1 MVPRGQG
8 EYQTQLLDYRLM
20 APKILISAGEASGE
34 MYASQLVP
42 ELKRRFPEASFFGCA
57 GPKMRAAGVRSVVDA
72 EALSVV
78 GLFEVVRHIPRIY
91 LEFRKLV
98 VAAERERPDL
108 AILTDSPDFHFR
120 LAAKLK
126 RMGVPVVYY
135 VAPQVWAWR
144 QGRARK
150 MRRIIDLLVCIFPFE
165 KAFFEERGISTLYAG
180 HPLTRMFRPSMSRAE
195 FRARHGLR
203 DDLPLIGLLPGSRA
217 GEWKRHLPVLLDCVE
232 RLQGMPHTGERPL
245 QFALGVPEGGIPWP
259 DALAAVGDAEA
270 VSALEKTKKRIAA
283 ASIQTVVGETWDL
296 LAHADLLLAA
306 SGTVT
311 MEAALAGTPM
321 VTFYKVSPMSWK
333 LGRRLVKVP
342 HLTMVNLVAGKRVV
356 PELMQDAATGSALAA
371 EAEALLS
378 HPEGMEQMRE
388 ELQRVRGLLSSDGH
402 PIEAAAEAIAA
413 MLKGGGHHERLFE

>member
-1 MVPRGQG
+1 MP
-8 EYQTQLLDYRLM
+8 
-20 APKILISAGEASGE
+20 PKILISAGEASGE

-42 ELKRRFPEASFFGCA
+42 ELLRRFPEATFFGCA

-91 LEFRKLV
+91 REFRKLV
-98 VAAERERPDL
+98 AAAKRERPDL

-144 QGRARK
+144 QGRART
-150 MRRIIDLLVCIFPFE
+150 MRKIIDLLVCIFPFE
-165 KAFFEERGISTLYAG
+165 KAFFEERGIPTLYAG
-180 HPLTRMFRPSMSRAE
+180 HPLTRMFQPSMSRAE
-195 FRARHGLR
+195 FRAKHGLR

-232 RLQGMPHTGERPL
+232 RLRERAHAGQDAL
-245 QFALGVPEGGIPWP
+245 QFALGVPEGGMPWRI
-259 DALAAVGDAEA
+259 ALAREESGGAS
-270 VSALEKTKKRIAA
+270 SAFKKTKKRIAA

-321 VTFYKVSPMSWK
+321 VTFYKVSPISWK
-333 LGRRLVKVP
+333 FGRRLVKVP
-342 HLTMVNLVAGKRVV
+342 HLTMVNLVAGKRVA
-356 PELMQDAATGSALAA
+356 PELMQDAATGSSLAA
-371 EAEALLS
+371 AVEELLS
-378 HPEGMEQMRE
+378 HPEAMEQMRE
-388 ELQRVRGLLSSDGH
+388 ELRRVRDLLSSDSH

-413 MLKGGGHHERLFE
+413 MLRSGGHPEASLR

>member
-1 MVPRGQG
+1 MP
-8 EYQTQLLDYRLM
+8 
-20 APKILISAGEASGE
+20 PKILISAGEASGE
-34 MYASQLVP
+34 MYASQLVA
-42 ELKRRFPEASFFGCA
+42 ELKRRYPEATFFGCA

-78 GLFEVVRHIPRIY
+78 GLAEVVSHIPRIY
-91 LEFRKLV
+91 REFRKLV
-98 VAAERERPDL
+98 SAAKRERPDL

-120 LAAKLK
+120 LAGKLK

-144 QGRARK
+144 QGRART

-165 KAFFEERGISTLYAG
+165 KAFFEERGIPTLYAG
-180 HPLTRMFRPSMSRAE
+180 HPLTRMFRPTTTRAE
-195 FRARHGLR
+195 FRAKHGLR

-217 GEWKRHLPVLLDCVE
+217 GEWKRHLPVLLECAE
-232 RLQGMPHTGERPL
+232 ILGKRPRAADAAL
-245 QFALGVPEGGIPWP
+245 QFALGVPEGGMPWP
-259 DALAAVGDAEA
+259 NEIKGAAGTPAAPD
-270 VSALEKTKKRIAA
+270 LEKTKKRIAS

-321 VTFYKVSPMSWK
+321 VTFYKVSPLSWK

-356 PELMQDAATGSALAA
+356 PELMQEEATASALAG
-371 EAEALLS
+371 EVEALLS
-378 HPEGMEQMRE
+378 DPEAMERMRGDLE
-388 ELQRVRGLLSSDGH
+388 RVRQSLSSDGH

-413 MLKGGGHHERLFE
+413 MLKAGGKVENSFR

>member
-1 MVPRGQG
+1 
-8 EYQTQLLDYRLM
+8 
-20 APKILISAGEASGE
+20 
-34 MYASQLVP
+34 MYASQLVA

-78 GLFEVVRHIPRIY
+78 GLVEVVSHIPRIY
-91 LEFRKLV
+91 REFRKLV
-98 VAAERERPDL
+98 KAAEQERPDL

-144 QGRARK
+144 QGRART

-165 KAFFEERGISTLYAG
+165 KTFFEERGIRTLYAG
-180 HPLTRMFRPSMSRAE
+180 HPLTRMFRPTMSRTE
-195 FRARHGLR
+195 FRAKHRLR

-217 GEWKRHLPVLLDCVE
+217 GEWKRHLPVILDSVE
-232 RLQGMPHTGERPL
+232 ELRKKPRAAEEAL
-245 QFALGVPEGGIPWP
+245 QFALGVPEGGMPWP
-259 DALAAVGDAEA
+259 DKPGNGSGTGTSPDA
-270 VSALEKTKKRIAA
+270 EKTKKRIIA

-311 MEAALAGTPM
+311 MEAALAATPM
-321 VTFYKVSPMSWK
+321 VTFYKVSPLSWK
-333 LGRRLVKVP
+333 LGRHLVKVP
-342 HLTMVNLVAGKRVV
+342 HLTMVNLVAGERVV
-356 PELMQDAATGSALAA
+356 PEYMQEAATGSALAA
-371 EAEALLS
+371 AVEELLG
-378 HPEGMEQMRE
+378 HPRAMEQMRTD
-388 ELQRVRGLLSSDGH
+388 LKRVRHLLSSDGH
-402 PIEAAAEAIAA
+402 PIEAAAEAIAS
-413 MLKGGGHHERLFE
+413 MLEDRIDA